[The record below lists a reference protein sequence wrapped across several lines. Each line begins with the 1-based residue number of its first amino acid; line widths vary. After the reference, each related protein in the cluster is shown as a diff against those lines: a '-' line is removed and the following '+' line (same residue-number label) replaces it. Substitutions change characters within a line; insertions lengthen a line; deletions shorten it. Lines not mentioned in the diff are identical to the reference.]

1 MRAMS
6 KGLPPLLRPGLK
18 VVLVGTE
25 PGSESLRT
33 KSYYANSRN
42 SFWRDLHAAGCTA
55 TMLAPADFRR
65 ALTFGIGLDDVYGDP
80 AAFRRRILE
89 AAPRAVYF
97 NSKAAL
103 ARVAGDDVS
112 PPWSGAEASRWV
124 RFPGVLVWVLHD
136 SSPMASTYWA
146 LRLEELRALW
156 RRIEQPGDS
165 DRTARGRA
173 APIEAL
179 GRDLRCRDERS
190 RPCRPSRRAALG
202 PRACRGL
209 GGRSVETPRAL
220 RAAGL
225 PRQPIGVHRALP

>member
-1 MRAMS
+1 VRAMS
-6 KGLPPLLRPGLK
+6 KGLPPLLKPGLT

-55 TMLAPADFRR
+55 TMLAPADFRG

-89 AAPRAVYF
+89 AAPRAVCF

-124 RFPGVLVWVLHD
+124 RFPGVLVW
-136 SSPMASTYWA
+136 SSM
-146 LRLEELRALW
+146 
-156 RRIEQPGDS
+156 
-165 DRTARGRA
+165 TARQWPPPTGHS
-173 APIEAL
+173 
-179 GRDLRCRDERS
+179 GSKSC
-190 RPCRPSRRAALG
+190 
-202 PRACRGL
+202 
-209 GGRSVETPRAL
+209 GRSGGVSSSLET
-220 RAAGL
+220 
-225 PRQPIGVHRALP
+225 QI